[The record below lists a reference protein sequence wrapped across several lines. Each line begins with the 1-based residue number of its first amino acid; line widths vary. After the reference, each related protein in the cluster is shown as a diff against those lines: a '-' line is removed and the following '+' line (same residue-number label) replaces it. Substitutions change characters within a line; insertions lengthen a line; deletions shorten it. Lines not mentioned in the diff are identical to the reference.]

1 MSEINYEE
9 LVNKYEPSV
18 IKNIDMNNLK
28 KIITF
33 LISEGFDYI
42 NEIVENYLDLF
53 LIDYDEFID
62 KYSRL
67 KNEKKDLVNAI
78 SKDLGIL
85 EYFFES

>member
-28 KIITF
+28 RIITF

-42 NEIVENYLDLF
+42 NEIV
-53 LIDYDEFID
+53 
-62 KYSRL
+62 
-67 KNEKKDLVNAI
+67 
-78 SKDLGIL
+78 
-85 EYFFES
+85 